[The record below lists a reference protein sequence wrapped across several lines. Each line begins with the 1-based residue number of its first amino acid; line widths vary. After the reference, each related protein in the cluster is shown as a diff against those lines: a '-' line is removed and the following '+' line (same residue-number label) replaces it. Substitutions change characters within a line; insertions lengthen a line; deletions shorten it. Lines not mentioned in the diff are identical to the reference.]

1 MMRRAAS
8 SQVRATKRHYR
19 CMQCQN
25 TPHRTARLASISSA
39 AELYSLKPD
48 RCRSHS
54 TNLVNTKARSLEHS
68 TKRHMAAEM
77 PATGVMAKRSS
88 KSQAAT
94 ESSSEASSKMRHA
107 TESTP
112 TTTATTAAAVAA
124 SAAAAAAVAAVE
136 LNSKP
141 LYPLPVQRSRV
152 NLNSHDD
159 KDPFTKFFELS
170 KIRLQLENYPLADG
184 GNVDEQLPYSNGL
197 RKAGRNSI
205 ATTGYDDGSRM
216 TYESILLQQ
225 NRLHPGLNPWK
236 GNDYRRRSTYDNQV
250 SAIYIM

>member
-77 PATGVMAKRSS
+77 PATG
-88 KSQAAT
+88 
-94 ESSSEASSKMRHA
+94 
-107 TESTP
+107 
-112 TTTATTAAAVAA
+112 
-124 SAAAAAAVAAVE
+124 
-136 LNSKP
+136 
-141 LYPLPVQRSRV
+141 
-152 NLNSHDD
+152 
-159 KDPFTKFFELS
+159 
-170 KIRLQLENYPLADG
+170 IRLQLENYPLADG